1 MLRLLSD
8 EDFNRRIVKGLRR
21 RVPEVDIVRVQDI
34 GMRTRD
40 DPDVLE
46 WASREGRV
54 VVSHDVS
61 TMSAAAY
68 DRVRQSLVMPGVI
81 EVPQELGIGRSIDE
95 LELVLRVGSEEDL
108 VNQVIYLPL

>member
-21 RVPEVDIVRVQDI
+21 RVPEVDIVRVQDV
-34 GMRTRD
+34 GLRTRD

-68 DRVRQSLVMPGVI
+68 DRVRRSLVMPGVL
-81 EVPQELGIGRSIDE
+81 EVPQDLDIGRSIEE
-95 LELVLRVGSEEDL
+95 LELVLRIGTEEDL
-108 VNQVIYLPL
+108 VHRVIHLPL